1 MKSIRIAL
9 RIVLV
14 ISLLFNL
21 TSCSGSGKNGYIIP
35 APDRTHNDSGDDGGS
50 GGKDDDQGG
59 NGNSGNNDQPGT
71 GDKPEEKPTLCT
83 DIGQTP
89 VILAYYTENSPEIP
103 DASLLTHINYAHG
116 RFANPSTGDGGIVI
130 AKPELMQ
137 KVLALKSKNPSLKV
151 MLMIG
156 GWGMRADGFSMMA
169 RDAAKRTAFCK
180 SVKSHLDRY
189 GLDGVDI
196 DWEYPTYSAEGTG
209 ADASDTRNFN
219 LVLAELRETI
229 GTSKIISFASSSSAK
244 YVDWP
249 TAIKYIDYVNVMT
262 YDMGAAPK
270 AHNSPLYRSSTFN
283 QTSCDESIEKHV
295 KAGIPLKRMNIGVPF
310 YGKSEKNPA
319 TKIYEYEVKYN
330 EMYDILNNNYYAKL
344 KSDVTGKNIRKWDSV
359 AKVPYL
365 TDTAGNILL
374 VYDDP
379 ESVKCKGE
387 YVKSKGILGAM
398 FWEYRHDDSN
408 HSLLKALVKAVY
420 GKESVLKD

>member
-1 MKSIRIAL
+1 MFLCSSSCEKPETGY
-9 RIVLV
+9 V
-14 ISLLFNL
+14 IPSP
-21 TSCSGSGKNGYIIP
+21 KP
-35 APDRTHNDSGDDGGS
+35 AVTPGGDDTGGGS
-50 GGKDDDQGG
+50 G
-59 NGNSGNNDQPGT
+59 T
-71 GDKPEEKPTLCT
+71 GDQDGKEDEQPKPTLCT

-89 VILAYYTENSPEIP
+89 MVLAYYTENSSELP
-103 DASLLTHINYAHG
+103 DPTLVTHINYAHG

-130 AKPELMQ
+130 AKTDLMK
-137 KVLALKSKNPSLKV
+137 KVLALKLKNPNLKV
-151 MLMIG
+151 LLMIG
-156 GWGMRADGFSMMA
+156 GWGMKADGFSMMA

-180 SVKSHLDRY
+180 SVKSHLDNY

-209 ADASDTRNFN
+209 ASPQDTKNFN

-270 AHNSPLYRSSTFN
+270 AHNSPLYRSAIFN
-283 QTSCDESIEKHV
+283 QTSCDESIDKHAN
-295 KAGIPLKRMNIGVPF
+295 AGIPLGRMNLGIPF

-319 TKIYEYEVKYN
+319 EKVYEYEVKFN
-330 EMYDILNNNYYAKL
+330 EMESILAGWYEKG
-344 KSDVTGKNIRKWDSV
+344 KCDVTGKNIRKWDPV

-365 TDTAGNILL
+365 TDTDGRILL
-374 VYDDP
+374 VYDDA
-379 ESVKCKGE
+379 ESVACKGE
-387 YVKSKGILGAM
+387 YVKQKKILGAM

-408 HSLLKALVKAVY
+408 HTLLKSLVTSVY
-420 GKESVLKD
+420 GQESVIE